1 MGSATRSGYLSDK
14 LSSMNRKAYSTTA
27 KMSLC
32 LAGIGAPAFIQ
43 SVGGIGPVV
52 LSVLSELGW
61 RGVASNNVILSYQLD
76 WPQLLHLLS
85 REVTHRFSLPQPGR
99 EGNEVKPTCDSRHL
113 QLLVVPPSF
122 VITYGR

>member
-1 MGSATRSGYLSDK
+1 
-14 LSSMNRKAYSTTA
+14 MNRKAYSTTA

-61 RGVASNNVILSYQLD
+61 KNGESHPTTSMIYYQLD

-99 EGNEVKPTCDSRHL
+99 EGNEVKPAIAGICNC
-113 QLLVVPPSF
+113 LLVSLLTSYSSIPPLL
-122 VITYGR
+122 IDCILELN